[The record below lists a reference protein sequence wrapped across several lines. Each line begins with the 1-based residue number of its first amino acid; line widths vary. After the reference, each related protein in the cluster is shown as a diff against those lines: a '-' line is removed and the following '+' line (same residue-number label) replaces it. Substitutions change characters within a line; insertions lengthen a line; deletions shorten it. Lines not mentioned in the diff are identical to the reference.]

1 MGLLIKLFIGIIL
14 TAISYMAIPLIAL
27 LINNGRFEE
36 KHAKRI
42 ALWNSVILGVI
53 FCIITINLSDTNATW
68 NAAPAIL
75 YYGINCALLT
85 KKGKKRKDDT
95 HASESTMP
103 SPDCTAPEY
112 SEHTEPKPIEH
123 LPKRSSPKRKY
134 CSRCGKLVN
143 HRTKKCTGC
152 GKQYLKGF
160 SIKDTLFIILSAAL
174 IASLI
179 GNIHLYSLNT
189 QINERNSELADQ
201 VVALKQ
207 KNRTNSEKVQFIDN
221 YIVFVEDDGTNRY
234 HKYECSKFIGNYFWA
249 FNTESAVGNGYKP
262 CPLCCD

>member
-85 KKGKKRKDDT
+85 KKGKKERT
-95 HASESTMP
+95 IPTPVSQPCPPPTALHRSIQNTRSLSP
-103 SPDCTAPEY
+103 SNIC
-112 SEHTEPKPIEH
+112 PK
-123 LPKRSSPKRKY
+123 
-134 CSRCGKLVN
+134 
-143 HRTKKCTGC
+143 
-152 GKQYLKGF
+152 
-160 SIKDTLFIILSAAL
+160 
-174 IASLI
+174 
-179 GNIHLYSLNT
+179 
-189 QINERNSELADQ
+189 DQ
-201 VVALKQ
+201 VQSA
-207 KNRTNSEKVQFIDN
+207 
-221 YIVFVEDDGTNRY
+221 
-234 HKYECSKFIGNYFWA
+234 
-249 FNTESAVGNGYKP
+249 NTVRDAEN
-262 CPLCCD
+262 